1 MANGDRSIR
10 LRSYSPEGLGDAELP
25 GLVYFHGGGWM
36 SGGLDS
42 HDALYATLA
51 HHGACRV
58 VAVEYRLAPEWRYP
72 AAHDDALFAVLAVA
86 ADPARWAIDPRR
98 LGVGGDSA
106 GANLAATA
114 AARARASGV
123 ALTLQLL
130 LCPVIDPLGRT
141 SSRAEWASGHLLE
154 EATMARYWEL
164 YRVDGLT
171 PDDPR
176 VAPLR
181 AEDFSGLPNT
191 LIHTA
196 EYDPLRDEG
205 EIYARALR
213 RAGRAVRHTMH
224 TGLIHHFYGLG
235 AVVPAGQAAL
245 LNLCAELRDTFARA
259 PG

>member
-1 MANGDRSIR
+1 
-10 LRSYSPEGLGDAELP
+10 
-25 GLVYFHGGGWM
+25 
-36 SGGLDS
+36 
-42 HDALYATLA
+42 
-51 HHGACRV
+51 
-58 VAVEYRLAPEWRYP
+58 
-72 AAHDDALFAVLAVA
+72 
-86 ADPARWAIDPRR
+86 
-98 LGVGGDSA
+98 
-106 GANLAATA
+106 
-114 AARARASGV
+114 
-123 ALTLQLL
+123 
-130 LCPVIDPLGRT
+130 
-141 SSRAEWASGHLLE
+141 
-154 EATMARYWEL
+154 MARYWEL

-235 AVVPAGQAAL
+235 AVVPAGHRLVQPGDAQALAKSLTEVLELTDRGQAMGEAGRMAVEAFSASQIVPRIESAYIQL
-245 LNLCAELRDTFARA
+245 LGDRTYAFRPLGSRHEAQA
-259 PG
+259 GGS